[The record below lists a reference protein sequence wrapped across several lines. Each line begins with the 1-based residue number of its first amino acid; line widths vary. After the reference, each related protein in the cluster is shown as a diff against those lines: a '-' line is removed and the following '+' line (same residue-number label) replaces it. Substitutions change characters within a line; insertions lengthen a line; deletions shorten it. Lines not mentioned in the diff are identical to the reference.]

1 MRRERSGVGW
11 TVLAAV
17 ASAGLVTAGVARAGD
32 APAAAGGGELAPPV
46 QVMAGDKAIDTD
58 IGHAAPFFADF
69 NGDGKKDLL
78 VGQFADG
85 KLRIYTNV
93 GTNEQPKF
101 DENFAWFQA
110 DRQDGKVP
118 AS

>member
-1 MRRERSGVGW
+1 MKRERSVGVGW
-11 TVLAAV
+11 RLAAIV
-17 ASAGLVTAGVARAGD
+17 AGLGAGGIAAAAE
-32 APAAAGGGELAPPV
+32 APAAPSAELAPPV
-46 QVMAGDKAIDTD
+46 QVLAGDKPIDTE

-69 NGDGKKDLL
+69 NGDGKKDLF
-78 VGQFADG
+78 VGQFGEG

-101 DENFAWFQA
+101 DEKFAWFQA